1 MNLCRSLTMLPA
13 KKNFSKNS
21 VNKKMEIKRM
31 KIKFK
36 LDNLFN
42 NDKFLL
48 FFSLFAAL
56 VIWLLVVVN
65 VSEATTRVIQGVKV
79 NIDSTIPSQF
89 GLEVFGEK
97 EFTVDVTVKGKK
109 YQISPAA
116 LSSEDIVITAQTN
129 NVDSAGKRSLQLKPE
144 IPDGADYTITTI
156 SQKSID
162 VYFDTAKTV
171 QMVIEPLVETD
182 GFPVVEEG
190 FTSGNINLSE
200 TSVTVTGPST
210 EINRIEKVVAKLELE
225 KSLSSNK
232 SADAEIVLLN
242 DKNRSD
248 FKYITMSIDK
258 VVLTIPVLQKK
269 ELDTVVGFK
278 NAPDNFIVSPLKYT
292 VSPAKDLFNISVDD
306 YDKTVDYTIGTIDFK
321 TLSPSN
327 HVFTFLAEDVLL
339 AQDSETEEFTVNVDM
354 TGISQ
359 EYITY
364 SPDDYDI
371 NNPDNKDY
379 KITALNKS
387 VVVVGAE
394 KELESITVDD
404 ISVKIDLADIDIS
417 QGQTVT
423 IPAVVEV
430 NNTGCWIYGTY
441 FVDVSF

>member
-1 MNLCRSLTMLPA
+1 
-13 KKNFSKNS
+13 
-21 VNKKMEIKRM
+21 M

-36 LDNLFN
+36 LNDLFN

-79 NIDSTIPSQF
+79 NIDSTVPSQF
-89 GLEVFGEK
+89 GLEVFGKK

-116 LSSEDIVITAQTN
+116 LSAEDIVITAQTN
-129 NVDSAGKRSLQLKPE
+129 NVDSAGNRTLQLKPE

-156 SQKSID
+156 SEKNID

-171 QMVIEPLVETD
+171 QMVIEPQVVAD
-182 GFPVVEEG
+182 GFPIVSEG
-190 FTSGNINLSE
+190 YTSGNINLSE

-210 EINRIEKVVAKLELE
+210 EINRIEKVVAKLVLK

-242 DKNRSD
+242 DKNKSD
-248 FKYITMSIDK
+248 FKYVTLSKEK
-258 VVLTIPVLQKK
+258 VVLTIPVLQMK
-269 ELDTVVGFK
+269 ELETIVAFK
-278 NAPDNFIVSPLKYT
+278 NAPDNFMVTPLSYT

-306 YDKTVDYTIGTIDFK
+306 YDKTVDFTIGTIDFK

-327 HVFTFLAEDVLL
+327 HVFTFLAEDI
-339 AQDSETEEFTVNVDM
+339 AISESSETEEFTVNVDM

-364 SPDDYDI
+364 STDKFI
-371 NNPDNKDY
+371 VNNPDKKEY
-379 KITALNKS
+379 KIAGLNKS

-394 KELESITVDD
+394 KDLESITEDAIKVE
-404 ISVKIDLADIDIS
+404 IDLSEIDIS
-417 QGQTVT
+417 KGQSVTV
-423 IPAVVEV
+423 PAVVA
-430 NNTGCWIYGTY
+430 
-441 FVDVSF
+441 VD

>member
-1 MNLCRSLTMLPA
+1 
-13 KKNFSKNS
+13 
-21 VNKKMEIKRM
+21 M

-56 VIWLLVVVN
+56 IIWLLVVVN

-79 NIDSTIPSQF
+79 NIDSTVPSQF

-116 LSSEDIVITAQTN
+116 LSAEDIVITAQTN
-129 NVDSAGKRSLQLKPE
+129 NVDSAGKRTLQLKPE
-144 IPDGADYTITTI
+144 IPEGADYTISSI
-156 SQKSID
+156 SLRSID

-171 QMVIEPLVETD
+171 QMVIEPLVEAD

-232 SADAEIVLLN
+232 SADAEIILLN

-248 FKYITMSIDK
+248 FKYVTMNIDK

-269 ELDTVVGFK
+269 ELDTVVSFK

-292 VSPAKDLFNISVDD
+292 VSPEKDLFNISVDD

-327 HVFTFLAEDVLL
+327 HVFTFLAEDVSL
-339 AQDSETEEFTVNVDM
+339 AEDSKTEEFMVSVDM

-364 SPDDYDI
+364 SPDDYEV
-371 NNPDNKDY
+371 NNPDNKNY
-379 KITALNKS
+379 RISGLNKS
-387 VVVVGAE
+387 VVVVGAD
-394 KELESITVDD
+394 KELESITIDD
-404 ISVKIDLADIDIS
+404 ISVKVDLADIDIN
-417 QGQTVT
+417 QGQTIT
-423 IPAVVEV
+423 IPAVVTV
-430 NNTGCWIYGTY
+430 NNAGCWIYGTY
-441 FVDVSF
+441 FVEVSL

>member
-1 MNLCRSLTMLPA
+1 
-13 KKNFSKNS
+13 
-21 VNKKMEIKRM
+21 M
-31 KIKFK
+31 KSKFK
-36 LDNLFN
+36 LNDLFN

-79 NIDSTIPSQF
+79 NIDSTVPSQF

-116 LSSEDIVITAQTN
+116 LSAEDIVITAQTN
-129 NVDSAGKRSLQLKPE
+129 NVDSAGNRTLQLKPE

-156 SQKSID
+156 SEKSID

-171 QMVIEPLVETD
+171 QMVIEPQVVAD
-182 GFPVVEEG
+182 GFPIVSEG
-190 FTSGNINLSE
+190 YTSGNINLSE

-210 EINRIEKVVAKLELE
+210 EINRIEKVVAKLVLK

-242 DKNRSD
+242 DKNKSD
-248 FKYITMSIDK
+248 FKYVTLSKEK
-258 VVLTIPVLQKK
+258 VVLTIPVLQMK
-269 ELDTVVGFK
+269 ELETIVAFK
-278 NAPDNFIVSPLKYT
+278 NAPDNFMVTPLSYT

-306 YDKTVDYTIGTIDFK
+306 YDKTVDFTIGTIDFK

-327 HVFTFLAEDVLL
+327 HVFTFLAEDIAVSES
-339 AQDSETEEFTVNVDM
+339 SETEEFTVDVDM
-354 TGISQ
+354 SGISQ

-364 SPDDYDI
+364 ASDKFI
-371 NNPDNKDY
+371 VNNPDEKEY
-379 KITALNKS
+379 KITGLNKS
-387 VVVVGAE
+387 VVVVGAQ
-394 KELESITVDD
+394 KDLESITEEAIKVE
-404 ISVKIDLADIDIS
+404 IDLSVIDIS
-417 QGQTVT
+417 KGQSVTV
-423 IPAVVEV
+423 PAVVTV
-430 NNTGCWIYGTY
+430 DNAGCWIYGNY
-441 FVDVSF
+441 SVEVSL